1 MVDISDLPKPQ
12 KTDISDL
19 PVPKKR
25 AEQETIYSPEE
36 IRPQEGE
43 VREPGFT
50 LRPRK
55 IAEAALLSTKQQFPM
70 MEKGFAITPTQ
81 AYMGIVNT
89 PRQLGKRIAGAERE
103 EQKIES
109 QLEKI
114 PPSERYTGMVL
125 APFGEAAAAKGAQM
139 AVKGVGSLAKTLG
152 VDKFSIIPESFKL
165 GAKAREQTADLQRR
179 LIEQA
184 GSEAGIAGQKATLAE
199 QKAGAAETTAQRQAR
214 QSELVA
220 RQLPGMRI
228 AQEAGRFK
236 PIAQTNQDIG
246 DEIRGAT
253 TRVLDTLKARRE
265 ANAQKLKQDAF
276 GKAFQKE
283 AVLKETVESTKAY
296 KDALQEIDAM
306 IKNPVTGLTNV
317 PVDEVAN
324 QLKKVRGLLDR
335 TVVNEAGEVVSRPTA
350 SFEGLETARRFLNDR
365 ALGLPAEG
373 YDAIGQQMAG
383 QLAKR
388 IESIMKEFSPSI
400 EKFLTQYKKD
410 SEPLRVFQSKV
421 GKVLTGEQLP
431 TPGTNFFNYAAQD
444 LPGAVFKSR
453 ENYNALVGALGN
465 NRQLAESLAKRFFA
479 AQLES
484 KGSAKEVENFIRQ
497 TNNRAMLRE
506 TNALA
511 DAERYAINLRTA
523 EKRGEVAKQIGE
535 TELKTVKEQT
545 QLLNDIRKFESDLVV
560 ANDPKTVVS
569 IGDSFSKKL
578 LDSQIIDQKAYRALQ
593 IEIDNISKTINDAAI
608 AKQALKNSAYKAAK
622 YGAGGT
628 LASYLVGK
636 VVD

>member
-1 MVDISDLPKPQ
+1 MKLSEVSAEPKSLKLSEVSGKAP
-12 KTDISDL
+12 
-19 PVPKKR
+19 
-25 AEQETIYSPEE
+25 EQETIYSPEE

-81 AYMGIVNT
+81 AYMGMVT
-89 PRQLGKRIAGAERE
+89 SPRQLGKRIAGAERE

-139 AVKGVGSLAKTLG
+139 AVKGVGALGKTLG
-152 VDKFSIIPESFKL
+152 IDKFSIIPESFKL

-179 LIEQA
+179 LTEQA
-184 GSEAGIAGQKATLAE
+184 GTEAGAASQKATLAE
-199 QKAGAAETTAQRQAR
+199 QRAGAAETTAQRQAR
-214 QSELVA
+214 ETELAA
-220 RQLPGMRI
+220 RNLPGMRV

-236 PIAQTNQDIG
+236 PIAQTTQDIG

-253 TRVLDTLKARRE
+253 TRVLDNLKARRE
-265 ANAQKLKQDAF
+265 ANAKTLKQDAF
-276 GKAFQKE
+276 GQAFLRE
-283 AVLKETVESTKAY
+283 AEFETVESTKAY
-296 KDALQEIDAM
+296 KDTLQEIDAM
-306 IKNPVTGLTNV
+306 IRNPVTGLTNA
-317 PVDEVAN
+317 PVDEVAG
-324 QLKKVRGLLDR
+324 QLRKVRGFLDR
-335 TVVNEAGEVVSRPTA
+335 TIVNEVGEVVSRPPA

-431 TPGTNFFNYAAQD
+431 TPGTNFFNYAAKD

-453 ENYNALVGALGN
+453 ENYDALVGALGN
-465 NRQLAESLAKRFFA
+465 NRQLAESQAKRFFA

-484 KGSAKEVENFIRQ
+484 KGSAKEVENFIRE
-497 TNNRAMLRE
+497 TKNRAMLRE
-506 TNALA
+506 TDALA

-535 TELKTVKEQT
+535 TERKTVKEQT

-578 LDSQIIDQKAYRALQ
+578 LDSKIIDQKAYRALQ
-593 IEIDNISKTINDAAI
+593 MEINSIDQTIKDAEQ
-608 AKQALKNSAYKAAK
+608 AKGALLRSVYKFGG
-622 YGAGGT
+622 YGGAGT
-628 LASYLVGK
+628 LAAYSAGK
-636 VVD
+636 ILD

>member
-1 MVDISDLPKPQ
+1 MKLSEVSAEPKPL
-12 KTDISDL
+12 KLSEVSGKA
-19 PVPKKR
+19 P
-25 AEQETIYSPEE
+25 EQETIYSPEE

-70 MEKGFAITPTQ
+70 MEKGFAITPQQ
-81 AYMGIVNT
+81 AFIGMVTSPKY
-89 PRQLGKRIAGAERE
+89 LGKRIAGAERE

-125 APFGEAAAAKGAQM
+125 APFGEAAVAKGAQM

-152 VDKFSIIPESFKL
+152 VDKFSVIPESFKL

-179 LIEQA
+179 LTEQA

-199 QKAGAAETTAQRQAR
+199 QRAGAAETTAQRQAR

-220 RQLPGMRI
+220 RNLPGMRV

-236 PIAQTNQDIG
+236 PIAQTTQEIG

-324 QLKKVRGLLDR
+324 QLRKVRGFLDR

-400 EKFLTQYKKD
+400 EKFLNQYRKD
-410 SEPLRVFQSKV
+410 SEPLRVFQTKV
-421 GKVLTGEQLP
+421 GKTLTGEQLP
-431 TPGTNFFNYAAQD
+431 TPGTNFFNYAAKD

-453 ENYNALVGALGN
+453 ENYDALVGALGN
-465 NRQLAESLAKRFFA
+465 NRQLAESQAKRFFA

-497 TNNRAMLRE
+497 NRAMLKE

-511 DAERYAINLRTA
+511 DAERYAVNLRTA
-523 EKRGEVAKQIGE
+523 EKRGTAATQIAKTEVRTAEEQKRLADTFRTFESNLTVAKDPDQIISLGKSLSE
-535 TELKTVKEQT
+535 SFLNNKIIDQQAYRAFRSEIDAISKTVKDAEQAKGA
-545 QLLNDIRKFESDLVV
+545 LL
-560 ANDPKTVVS
+560 
-569 IGDSFSKKL
+569 
-578 LDSQIIDQKAYRALQ
+578 RA
-593 IEIDNISKTINDAAI
+593 
-608 AKQALKNSAYKAAK
+608 AYKWGG
-622 YGAGGT
+622 YGAAGT
-628 LASYLVGK
+628 GLAYGVGK
-636 VVD
+636 IVD

>member
-1 MVDISDLPKPQ
+1 MKLSEVSAEPKPL
-12 KTDISDL
+12 KLSEVSGKA
-19 PVPKKR
+19 P
-25 AEQETIYSPEE
+25 EQETIYSPEE

-70 MEKGFAITPTQ
+70 MEKGFAITPQQ
-81 AYMGIVNT
+81 AFIGMVTSPKY
-89 PRQLGKRIAGAERE
+89 LGKRIAGAERE

-152 VDKFSIIPESFKL
+152 VDKFSVIPESFKL

-179 LIEQA
+179 LTEQA
-184 GSEAGIAGQKATLAE
+184 GSEAGAASQKATLAE
-199 QKAGAAETTAQRQAR
+199 QRAGAAETTAQRQAR
-214 QSELVA
+214 ETELVA
-220 RQLPGMRI
+220 RQLPGMRTVE
-228 AQEAGRFK
+228 EAGRFK
-236 PIAQTNQDIG
+236 PIAQTTQEIG

-253 TRVLDTLKARRE
+253 TRVLDNLKARRE
-265 ANAQKLKQDAF
+265 ANAQTLKQDAF
-276 GKAFQKE
+276 GTAFQKE
-283 AVLKETVESTKAY
+283 AAGETIQSTKAY
-296 KDALQEIDAM
+296 DDALQEIDAM
-306 IKNPVTGLTNV
+306 IRNPVTGLTGT
-317 PVDEVAN
+317 PVDEIAG
-324 QLKKVRGLLDR
+324 QLRKVRGFLDR
-335 TVVNEAGEVVSRPTA
+335 TIVNEAGEVVSRAPA

-365 ALGLPAEG
+365 AFGLPAEG

-388 IESIMKEFSPSI
+388 IENIMKEFSPGI

-421 GKVLTGEQLP
+421 GKTLTGEQLP
-431 TPGTNFFNYAAQD
+431 TPGTNFFNYAAKD

-453 ENYNALVGALGN
+453 ENYDALVGALGN
-465 NRQLAESLAKRFFA
+465 NRQLAESQAKRFFA

-497 TNNRAMLRE
+497 NRAMLKE

-511 DAERYAINLRTA
+511 DAERYAVNLRTA
-523 EKRGEVAKQIGE
+523 EKRGTAATQIAKTEVRTAEEQKRLADTFRTFESNLTVAKDPDQIISLGKSLSE
-535 TELKTVKEQT
+535 SFLNNKIIDQQAYRAFRSEIDAISKTVKDAEQAKGA
-545 QLLNDIRKFESDLVV
+545 LL
-560 ANDPKTVVS
+560 
-569 IGDSFSKKL
+569 
-578 LDSQIIDQKAYRALQ
+578 RA
-593 IEIDNISKTINDAAI
+593 
-608 AKQALKNSAYKAAK
+608 AYKWGG
-622 YGAGGT
+622 YGAAGT
-628 LASYLVGK
+628 GLAYGVGK
-636 VVD
+636 IVD

>member
-1 MVDISDLPKPQ
+1 MKLSEVSAEPKPV
-12 KTDISDL
+12 KLSEVSGKA
-19 PVPKKR
+19 P
-25 AEQETIYSPEE
+25 EQETIYSPEE

-55 IAEAALLSTKQQFPM
+55 IAEAAYLSTKQQFPM

-81 AYMGIVNT
+81 AYMGMVT
-89 PRQLGKRIAGAERE
+89 SPRQLGKRIASAEQA

-125 APFGEAAAAKGAQM
+125 APFGEAAVAKGAQM
-139 AVKGVGSLAKTLG
+139 AVKGAGALAKTLG
-152 VDKFSIIPESFKL
+152 VDKFSVIPESFKL

-179 LIEQA
+179 LTEQA
-184 GSEAGIAGQKATLAE
+184 GSEAGVASQKATLAE
-199 QKAGAAETTAQRQAR
+199 QRAGAAETTAQRQAR
-214 QSELVA
+214 EAELVA

-236 PIAQTNQDIG
+236 PIAQTTQEIG
-246 DEIRGAT
+246 DEIRGSA
-253 TRVLDTLKARRE
+253 TRVMDTLKARRA
-265 ANAQKLKQDAF
+265 ANAETLKQDAF
-276 GKAFQKE
+276 GKAFQRE
-283 AVLKETVESTKAY
+283 AAGETVESTKAY
-296 KDALQEIDAM
+296 KDALQEIDVM
-306 IKNPVTGLTNV
+306 IRNPVTGLTNA
-317 PVDEVAN
+317 PVDEVAG
-324 QLKKVRGLLDR
+324 QLRKIRGFLDR
-335 TVVNEAGEVVSRPTA
+335 TVVNETGEVVSRPAA

-365 ALGLPAEG
+365 AFGLPAEG

-388 IESIMKEFSPSI
+388 IEAVMKEFSPDI
-400 EKFLTQYKKD
+400 AKFLSQYKKD

-506 TNALA
+506 TDALA

-535 TELKTVKEQT
+535 TERKTVKEQT

-560 ANDPKTVVS
+560 ANNPKTVVS

-578 LDSQIIDQKAYRALQ
+578 LDSKIIDQKAYRALQ
-593 IEIDNISKTINDAAI
+593 MEINSIDQTIKDAEQ
-608 AKQALKNSAYKAAK
+608 AKGALLRSVYKFGG
-622 YGAGGT
+622 YGGAGT
-628 LASYLVGK
+628 LAAYSAGK
-636 VVD
+636 ILD

>member
-1 MVDISDLPKPQ
+1 MKLSEVSAEPKPL
-12 KTDISDL
+12 KLSEVSGKA
-19 PVPKKR
+19 P
-25 AEQETIYSPEE
+25 EQETIYSPEE

-70 MEKGFAITPTQ
+70 MEKGFAITPQQ
-81 AYMGIVNT
+81 AIIGMAT
-89 PRQLGKRIAGAERE
+89 SPKFLGRRIAGAERE

-139 AVKGVGSLAKTLG
+139 AVKGVGALGKTLG

-179 LIEQA
+179 LTEQA
-184 GSEAGIAGQKATLAE
+184 RTEAGKASRKATVAE
-199 QKAGAAETTAQRQAR
+199 QKAGAAETTAQRQTRETELAAR
-214 QSELVA
+214 E
-220 RQLPGMRI
+220 LPGMRI

-236 PIAQTNQDIG
+236 PIAQTTQEIG
-246 DEIRGAT
+246 DEIRGSA
-253 TRVLDTLKARRE
+253 TRVMDTLKARRA
-265 ANAQKLKQDAF
+265 ANAETLKQDAF
-276 GKAFQKE
+276 GKAFQRE
-283 AVLKETVESTKAY
+283 AKFETVESTKAY
-296 KDALQEIDAM
+296 GDALQEIDAM
-306 IKNPVTGLTNV
+306 IRNPVTGLTNA
-317 PVDEVAN
+317 PVDEVAG
-324 QLKKVRGLLDR
+324 QLKKVRGFLDR
-335 TVVNEAGEVVSRPTA
+335 TVVNETGEVISRPPA

-388 IESIMKEFSPSI
+388 IESIMKEFSPDI
-400 EKFLTQYKKD
+400 AKFLSQYKKD

-431 TPGTNFFNYAAQD
+431 TPGTNFFNYSAKD
-444 LPGAVFKSR
+444 LPGAVFKSK
-453 ENYNALVGALGN
+453 ENYDALIGTLGN
-465 NRQLAESLAKRFFA
+465 NRQLAESQAKRFFA

-497 TNNRAMLRE
+497 NRAMLRE
-506 TNALA
+506 TNALS
-511 DAERYAINLRTA
+511 DAERYAINLRTS

-535 TELKTVKEQT
+535 TEQKTVKEQT

-560 ANDPKTVVS
+560 AKNPQTVVS

-578 LDSQIIDQKAYRALQ
+578 LDSQLIDQKAYRALQ
-593 IEIDNISKTINDAAI
+593 MEIDNISKTINDAGI
-608 AKQALKNSAYKAAK
+608 AKQALKNAAYKAAK
-622 YGAGGT
+622 YGAGGS
-628 LASYLVGK
+628 LAAYLVGK

>member
-1 MVDISDLPKPQ
+1 MKLSEVSAEPKPL
-12 KTDISDL
+12 KLSEVSGKA
-19 PVPKKR
+19 P
-25 AEQETIYSPEE
+25 EQETIYSPEE

-81 AYMGIVNT
+81 AYMGMVT
-89 PRQLGKRIAGAERE
+89 SPRQLGKRIAGAERE

-125 APFGEAAAAKGAQM
+125 APFGEAAVAKGAQM
-139 AVKGVGSLAKTLG
+139 AVKGVGALGKTLG
-152 VDKFSIIPESFKL
+152 IDKFSIIPESFKL

-179 LIEQA
+179 LTEQA
-184 GSEAGIAGQKATLAE
+184 GTEAGAASQKATLAE
-199 QKAGAAETTAQRQAR
+199 QRAGAAETTAQRQAR
-214 QSELVA
+214 ETELAA
-220 RQLPGMRI
+220 RNLPGMRV

-236 PIAQTNQDIG
+236 PIAQTTQEIG
-246 DEIRGAT
+246 DEIRGST

-265 ANAQKLKQDAF
+265 ANAQTLKQDAF
-276 GKAFQKE
+276 GNAFQRE
-283 AVLKETVESTKAY
+283 AAGETVQSTKAY
-296 KDALQEIDAM
+296 NDALQEIDAM
-306 IKNPVTGLTNV
+306 IKNPVTGLTNA

-324 QLKKVRGLLDR
+324 QLRKVRGFLDR
-335 TVVNEAGEVVSRPTA
+335 TVVNEAGEVVSRPAA

-388 IESIMKEFSPSI
+388 IESIMKEFSPGI

-431 TPGTNFFNYAAQD
+431 TPGTNFFNYAAKD

-453 ENYNALVGALGN
+453 ENYDALVGALGN
-465 NRQLAESLAKRFFA
+465 NRQLAESQAKRFFA

-497 TNNRAMLRE
+497 NRAMLKE

-511 DAERYAINLRTA
+511 DAERYAVNLRTA
-523 EKRGEVAKQIGE
+523 EKRGTAATQIAKTEVRTAEEQRRLADTFRTFESNLTVAKNPDQIISLGKSLSE
-535 TELKTVKEQT
+535 SF
-545 QLLNDIRKFESDLVV
+545 LNNK
-560 ANDPKTVVS
+560 
-569 IGDSFSKKL
+569 
-578 LDSQIIDQKAYRALQ
+578 IIDQQAYRAFRT
-593 IEIDNISKTINDAAI
+593 EIDTIAKTIKDAEQ
-608 AKQALKNSAYKAAK
+608 AKGALLRAAYKWGG
-622 YGAGGT
+622 YGAAGT
-628 LASYLVGK
+628 GLAYGVGK
-636 VVD
+636 VID

>member
-1 MVDISDLPKPQ
+1 MKLSEVSAEPKPL
-12 KTDISDL
+12 KLSEVSGKA
-19 PVPKKR
+19 P
-25 AEQETIYSPEE
+25 EQETIYSPEE

-70 MEKGFAITPTQ
+70 MEKGFAITPQQ
-81 AYMGIVNT
+81 AY
-89 PRQLGKRIAGAERE
+89 LGMVTSPKFLGRRIAGAERE

-139 AVKGVGSLAKTLG
+139 AVKGVGALGKTLG

-179 LIEQA
+179 LTEQV
-184 GSEAGIAGQKATLAE
+184 GTEAREASRKATLAE
-199 QKAGAAETTAQRQAR
+199 QRAGAAETTAQRQTRETELAAR
-214 QSELVA
+214 E
-220 RQLPGMRI
+220 LPGMRT

-236 PIAQTNQDIG
+236 PIAQTTQEIG
-246 DEIRGAT
+246 DEIRGSA
-253 TRVLDTLKARRE
+253 TRVMDTLKARRA
-265 ANAQKLKQDAF
+265 ANAETLKQDAF
-276 GKAFQKE
+276 GKAFQRE
-283 AVLKETVESTKAY
+283 AAGETVESTKAY
-296 KDALQEIDAM
+296 GDALQEIDAM
-306 IKNPVTGLTNV
+306 IRNPVTGLTNA
-317 PVDEVAN
+317 PVDEVAG
-324 QLKKVRGLLDR
+324 QLKKVRGFLDR
-335 TVVNEAGEVVSRPTA
+335 TVVNETGEVISRPPA

-388 IESIMKEFSPSI
+388 IEAVMKEFSPDI
-400 EKFLTQYKKD
+400 AKFLSQYKKD

-431 TPGTNFFNYAAQD
+431 TPGTNFFNYSAKD
-444 LPGAVFKSR
+444 LPGAVFKSK
-453 ENYNALVGALGN
+453 ENYDALIGTLGN
-465 NRQLAESLAKRFFA
+465 NRQLAESQAKRFFA

-497 TNNRAMLRE
+497 NRAMLKE
-506 TNALA
+506 TNAIA
-511 DAERYAINLRTA
+511 DAERFAINLRAA
-523 EKRGEVAKQIGE
+523 EKRGAAAKQVGE
-535 TELKTVKEQT
+535 VQTKTAKEQKALADNLRT
-545 QLLNDIRKFESDLVV
+545 LESNVIIAKEPAQIADLGRSF
-560 ANDPKTVVS
+560 ANNLVS
-569 IGDSFSKKL
+569 NN
-578 LDSQIIDQKAYRALQ
+578 IIDQKSYRMLLS
-593 IEIDNISKTINDAAI
+593 EIDNIKNTIFDAKEARS
-608 AKQALKNSAYKAAK
+608 ALLRSAYKFGG
-622 YGAGGT
+622 YGLGGT
-628 LASYLVGK
+628 GLAYGVGK
-636 VVD
+636 VFD

>member
-1 MVDISDLPKPQ
+1 MKLSEVSAEPKSLKLSEVSGKAP
-12 KTDISDL
+12 
-19 PVPKKR
+19 
-25 AEQETIYSPEE
+25 EQETIYSPEE

-70 MEKGFAITPTQ
+70 MEKGFAITPQQ
-81 AYMGIVNT
+81 AFIGMVTSPKY
-89 PRQLGKRIAGAERE
+89 LGKRIAGAERE

-152 VDKFSIIPESFKL
+152 VDKFSVIPESFKL

-179 LIEQA
+179 LTEQA

-199 QKAGAAETTAQRQAR
+199 QRAGAAETTAQRQAR
-214 QSELVA
+214 QSELAA
-220 RQLPGMRI
+220 RNLPGMRT

-236 PIAQTNQDIG
+236 PIAQTTQEIG

-253 TRVLDTLKARRE
+253 TRVLDNLKARRE
-265 ANAQKLKQDAF
+265 ANAQTLKQDAF
-276 GKAFQKE
+276 GKAFQRE
-283 AVLKETVESTKAY
+283 AAGETIQSTKAY
-296 KDALQEIDAM
+296 NDALQEIDAM
-306 IKNPVTGLTNV
+306 IKNPTTGLAGI

-324 QLKKVRGLLDR
+324 QLKKVRGFLDR
-335 TVVNEAGEVVSRPTA
+335 TIVNEAGEVVSKPTA
-350 SFEGLETARRFLNDR
+350 SFEGLEIARRFLNDR
-365 ALGLPAEG
+365 AFGLPAEG

-383 QLAKR
+383 QLANR
-388 IESIMKEFSPSI
+388 IEAIMKEFSPGI
-400 EKFLTQYKKD
+400 EKFLNQYRKD
-410 SEPLRVFQSKV
+410 SEPLRVFQTKV
-421 GKVLTGEQLP
+421 GKTLIGEQLP
-431 TPGTNFFNYAAQD
+431 TPGTNFFNYAAKD

-465 NRQLAESLAKRFFA
+465 NRQLAESQAKRFFA

-497 TNNRAMLRE
+497 NRAMLRE

-535 TELKTVKEQT
+535 TERKTVKEQT

-560 ANDPKTVVS
+560 AKDPQTVVS

-593 IEIDNISKTINDAAI
+593 MEIDNISKTINDAGI

-628 LASYLVGK
+628 LAAYFVGK
-636 VVD
+636 AFD

>member
-1 MVDISDLPKPQ
+1 MKLSEVSAEPKPL
-12 KTDISDL
+12 KLSEVSGKA
-19 PVPKKR
+19 P
-25 AEQETIYSPEE
+25 EQETIYSPEE

-55 IAEAALLSTKQQFPM
+55 IAEAAYLSTKQQFPM
-70 MEKGFAITPTQ
+70 MEKGFAITPQQ
-81 AYMGIVNT
+81 ALIGMVT
-89 PRQLGKRIAGAERE
+89 SPRQLGRRIASAEQA

-125 APFGEAAAAKGAQM
+125 APFGEAAVAKGAQM
-139 AVKGVGSLAKTLG
+139 AVKGAGALAKTLG
-152 VDKFSIIPESFKL
+152 VDKFSVIPESFKL

-179 LIEQA
+179 LTEQA
-184 GSEAGIAGQKATLAE
+184 GSEAGVASQKATLAE
-199 QKAGAAETTAQRQAR
+199 QRAGAAETTAQRQAR
-214 QSELVA
+214 ESELAA
-220 RQLPGMRI
+220 RNLPGMRTV
-228 AQEAGRFK
+228 QEAGRFK
-236 PIAQTNQDIG
+236 PIAQTTQEIG
-246 DEIRGAT
+246 DEIRGST

-283 AVLKETVESTKAY
+283 AVLNETVESTKAY

-324 QLKKVRGLLDR
+324 QLRKVRGFLDR

-410 SEPLRVFQSKV
+410 SEPLRVFQSNV

-431 TPGTNFFNYAAQD
+431 TPGTNFFNYAAKD

-453 ENYNALVGALGN
+453 ENYDALVGALGN
-465 NRQLAESLAKRFFA
+465 NRQLAESQAKRFFA

-497 TNNRAMLRE
+497 NRAMLKE

-523 EKRGEVAKQIGE
+523 EKRGTAATQIAKTEVRTAEEQKRLADTFRTFESNLTVAKDPDQIISLGKSLSE
-535 TELKTVKEQT
+535 SFLNNKIIDQQAYRAFRSEIDAISKTVKDAEQAKGA
-545 QLLNDIRKFESDLVV
+545 LL
-560 ANDPKTVVS
+560 
-569 IGDSFSKKL
+569 
-578 LDSQIIDQKAYRALQ
+578 RA
-593 IEIDNISKTINDAAI
+593 
-608 AKQALKNSAYKAAK
+608 AYKWGG
-622 YGAGGT
+622 YGAAGT
-628 LASYLVGK
+628 GLAYGVGK
-636 VVD
+636 IVD

>member
-1 MVDISDLPKPQ
+1 MKLSEVSAEPKSLKLSEVSGKAP
-12 KTDISDL
+12 
-19 PVPKKR
+19 
-25 AEQETIYSPEE
+25 EQETIYSPEE

-70 MEKGFAITPTQ
+70 MEKGFAITPQQ
-81 AYMGIVNT
+81 AFIGMVTSPKY
-89 PRQLGKRIAGAERE
+89 LGKRIAGAERE

-125 APFGEAAAAKGAQM
+125 APFGEAAVAKGAQM

-152 VDKFSIIPESFKL
+152 VDKFSVIPESFKL

-179 LIEQA
+179 LTEQA

-199 QKAGAAETTAQRQAR
+199 QRAGAAETTAQRQAR
-214 QSELVA
+214 QSELAA
-220 RQLPGMRI
+220 RNLPGMRT

-236 PIAQTNQDIG
+236 PIAQTTQEIG

-253 TRVLDTLKARRE
+253 TRVLDNLKARRE
-265 ANAQKLKQDAF
+265 ANAQTLKQDAF
-276 GKAFQKE
+276 GKAFQRE
-283 AVLKETVESTKAY
+283 AAGETIQSTKAY
-296 KDALQEIDAM
+296 NDALQEIDAM
-306 IKNPVTGLTNV
+306 IKNPTTGLAGI

-324 QLKKVRGLLDR
+324 QLKKVRGFLDR
-335 TVVNEAGEVVSRPTA
+335 TIVNEAGEVVSKPTA
-350 SFEGLETARRFLNDR
+350 SFEGLEIARRFLNDR
-365 ALGLPAEG
+365 AFGLPAEG

-383 QLAKR
+383 QLANR
-388 IESIMKEFSPSI
+388 IEAIMKEFSPGI
-400 EKFLTQYKKD
+400 EKFLNQYRKD
-410 SEPLRVFQSKV
+410 SEPLRVFQTKV
-421 GKVLTGEQLP
+421 GKTLIGEQLP
-431 TPGTNFFNYAAQD
+431 TPGTNFFNYAAKD

-465 NRQLAESLAKRFFA
+465 NRQLAESQAKRFFA

-497 TNNRAMLRE
+497 NRAMLRE

-535 TELKTVKEQT
+535 TERKTVKEQT

-560 ANDPKTVVS
+560 AKDPQTVVS

-593 IEIDNISKTINDAAI
+593 MEIDNISKTINDAGI

-628 LASYLVGK
+628 LAAYFVGK
-636 VVD
+636 AFD

>member
-1 MVDISDLPKPQ
+1 MKLSEVSAEPKPL
-12 KTDISDL
+12 KLSEVSGKA
-19 PVPKKR
+19 P
-25 AEQETIYSPEE
+25 EQETIYSPEE

-70 MEKGFAITPTQ
+70 MEKGFAITPQQ
-81 AYMGIVNT
+81 AFIGMVTSPKY
-89 PRQLGKRIAGAERE
+89 LGKRIAGAERE

-125 APFGEAAAAKGAQM
+125 APFGEAAVAKGAQM
-139 AVKGVGSLAKTLG
+139 AVKGAGALAKTLG
-152 VDKFSIIPESFKL
+152 VDKFSVIPESFKL
-165 GAKAREQTADLQRR
+165 GAKAREQTAELQRR
-179 LIEQA
+179 LTEQA

-199 QKAGAAETTAQRQAR
+199 QRAGAAETTAQRQAR
-214 QSELVA
+214 QSELAA
-220 RQLPGMRI
+220 RNLPGMRV

-236 PIAQTNQDIG
+236 PIAQTTQEIG
-246 DEIRGAT
+246 DEIRGST

-265 ANAQKLKQDAF
+265 ANAQTLKQDAF
-276 GKAFQKE
+276 GKAFQRE
-283 AVLKETVESTKAY
+283 AAGETVQSTKAY

-324 QLKKVRGLLDR
+324 QLRKVRGFLDR
-335 TVVNEAGEVVSRPTA
+335 TIVNEAGEVVSSPAA

-388 IESIMKEFSPSI
+388 IESIMKEFSPGI

-431 TPGTNFFNYAAQD
+431 TPGTNFFNYAAKD

-453 ENYNALVGALGN
+453 ENYDALVGALGN
-465 NRQLAESLAKRFFA
+465 NRQLAESQAKRFFA

-497 TNNRAMLRE
+497 NRAMLRE

-535 TELKTVKEQT
+535 TERKTVKEQT

-560 ANDPKTVVS
+560 AKDPQTVVS

-593 IEIDNISKTINDAAI
+593 IEIDNISKTINDAGI

-628 LASYLVGK
+628 LAAYFVGK
-636 VVD
+636 AFD

>member
-70 MEKGFAITPTQ
+70 MEKGFAITPQQ
-81 AYMGIVNT
+81 AFIGMVTSPKY
-89 PRQLGKRIAGAERE
+89 LGKRIAGAERE

-125 APFGEAAAAKGAQM
+125 APFGEAAVAKGAQM
-139 AVKGVGSLAKTLG
+139 AVKGAGALAKTLG
-152 VDKFSIIPESFKL
+152 VDKFSVIPESFKL

-179 LIEQA
+179 LTEQA

-199 QKAGAAETTAQRQAR
+199 QRAGAAETTAQRQAR

-220 RQLPGMRI
+220 RQLPGMRTVE
-228 AQEAGRFK
+228 EAGRFK
-236 PIAQTNQDIG
+236 PIAQTTQEIG

-265 ANAQKLKQDAF
+265 ANAQTLKQDAF
-276 GKAFQKE
+276 GKAFQRE
-283 AVLKETVESTKAY
+283 AAGETVQSTKAY

-324 QLKKVRGLLDR
+324 QLRKVRGFLDR
-335 TVVNEAGEVVSRPTA
+335 TIVNGAGEVVSSPAA

-388 IESIMKEFSPSI
+388 IESIMKEFSPGI

-431 TPGTNFFNYAAQD
+431 TPGTNFFNYAAKD

-453 ENYNALVGALGN
+453 ENYDALVGALGN
-465 NRQLAESLAKRFFA
+465 NRQLAESQAKRFFA

-497 TNNRAMLRE
+497 NRAMLKE

-511 DAERYAINLRTA
+511 DAERYAVNLRTA
-523 EKRGEVAKQIGE
+523 EKRGTAATQIAKTEVRTAEEQKRLADTFRTFESNLTVAKNPDQIISLGKSLSE
-535 TELKTVKEQT
+535 SFLNNKIIDQQAYRAFRTEIDTIAKTVKDAEQAKGA
-545 QLLNDIRKFESDLVV
+545 LL
-560 ANDPKTVVS
+560 
-569 IGDSFSKKL
+569 
-578 LDSQIIDQKAYRALQ
+578 RA
-593 IEIDNISKTINDAAI
+593 
-608 AKQALKNSAYKAAK
+608 AYKWGG
-622 YGAGGT
+622 YGAAGT
-628 LASYLVGK
+628 GLAYGVGK

>member
-1 MVDISDLPKPQ
+1 MKLSEVSAEPKPL
-12 KTDISDL
+12 KLSEVSGKA
-19 PVPKKR
+19 P
-25 AEQETIYSPEE
+25 EQETIYSPEE

-55 IAEAALLSTKQQFPM
+55 IAEAAYLSTKQQFPM
-70 MEKGFAITPTQ
+70 MEKGFAITPQQ
-81 AYMGIVNT
+81 ALIGMVT
-89 PRQLGKRIAGAERE
+89 SPRQLGRRIASAEQA

-179 LIEQA
+179 LTEQA
-184 GSEAGIAGQKATLAE
+184 GTEARIAGQKATLAE
-199 QKAGAAETTAQRQAR
+199 QRAGAAETTAQRQAR
-214 QSELVA
+214 ETELAA
-220 RQLPGMRI
+220 RNLPGMRV

-236 PIAQTNQDIG
+236 PIAQTTQEIG
-246 DEIRGAT
+246 DEIRGSA
-253 TRVLDTLKARRE
+253 TRVMNTLKARRA
-265 ANAQKLKQDAF
+265 ANAETLKQDAF
-276 GKAFQKE
+276 GKAFQRE
-283 AVLKETVESTKAY
+283 AAGETVQSTKAY
-296 KDALQEIDAM
+296 NDALQEIDVM
-306 IKNPVTGLTNV
+306 IRNPVTGLTNA

-324 QLKKVRGLLDR
+324 QLRKVRGFLDR
-335 TVVNEAGEVVSRPTA
+335 TLVNEAGEVVSRPAA

-365 ALGLPAEG
+365 AFGLPAEG

-388 IESIMKEFSPSI
+388 IEAVMKEFSPGI

-410 SEPLRVFQSKV
+410 SQPLRVFQSNV
-421 GKVLTGEQLP
+421 GRVLTGEQLP
-431 TPGTNFFNYAAQD
+431 TPGTNFFNYAAKD

-453 ENYNALVGALGN
+453 ENYDALVGALGN
-465 NRQLAESLAKRFFA
+465 NRQLAESQAKRFFA

-497 TNNRAMLRE
+497 NRAMLKE

-511 DAERYAINLRTA
+511 DAERYAVNLRTA
-523 EKRGEVAKQIGE
+523 EKRGTAATQIAKTEVRTAEEQKRLADTFRTFESNLTVAKSPDQIISLGKSLSE
-535 TELKTVKEQT
+535 SFLNNKIIDQQAYRAFRTEIDTIAKTVKDAEQAKGA
-545 QLLNDIRKFESDLVV
+545 LL
-560 ANDPKTVVS
+560 
-569 IGDSFSKKL
+569 
-578 LDSQIIDQKAYRALQ
+578 RA
-593 IEIDNISKTINDAAI
+593 
-608 AKQALKNSAYKAAK
+608 AYKWGG
-622 YGAGGT
+622 YGAAGT
-628 LASYLVGK
+628 GLAYGVGK
-636 VVD
+636 VID

>member
-1 MVDISDLPKPQ
+1 MKLSEVSAEPKPL
-12 KTDISDL
+12 KLSEVSGKA
-19 PVPKKR
+19 P
-25 AEQETIYSPEE
+25 EQETIYSPEE

-50 LRPRK
+50 LRPKK
-55 IAEAALLSTKQQFPM
+55 IAEAALLSTKQQFPA
-70 MEKGFAITPTQ
+70 MEKGFAITPQQ
-81 AYMGIVNT
+81 AFIGMVTSPKY
-89 PRQLGKRIAGAERE
+89 LGKRIAGAERE

-125 APFGEAAAAKGAQM
+125 APFGEAAVAKGAQM
-139 AVKGVGSLAKTLG
+139 AVKGAGALAKTLG
-152 VDKFSIIPESFKL
+152 VDKFSVIPESFKL

-179 LIEQA
+179 LTEQA

-199 QKAGAAETTAQRQAR
+199 QRAGAAETTAQRQAR

-220 RQLPGMRI
+220 RNLPGMRV

-236 PIAQTNQDIG
+236 PIAQTTQEIG

-283 AVLKETVESTKAY
+283 AVLNETVESTKAY

-324 QLKKVRGLLDR
+324 QLKKVRGFLDR

-383 QLAKR
+383 QLANR
-388 IESIMKEFSPSI
+388 IEAIMKEFSPGI
-400 EKFLTQYKKD
+400 EKFLNQYRKD
-410 SEPLRVFQSKV
+410 SEPLRVFQTKV
-421 GKVLTGEQLP
+421 GKTLTGEQLP
-431 TPGTNFFNYAAQD
+431 TPGTNFFNYAAKD

-453 ENYNALVGALGN
+453 ENYDALVGALGN
-465 NRQLAESLAKRFFA
+465 NRQLAESQAKRFFA

-497 TNNRAMLRE
+497 NRAMLKE

-511 DAERYAINLRTA
+511 DAERYAVNLRTA
-523 EKRGEVAKQIGE
+523 EKRGTAATQIAKTEVRTAEEQKRLADTFRTFESNLTVAKDPDQIISLGKSLSE
-535 TELKTVKEQT
+535 SFLNNKIIDQQAYRAFRSEIDAISKTVKDAEQAKGA
-545 QLLNDIRKFESDLVV
+545 LL
-560 ANDPKTVVS
+560 
-569 IGDSFSKKL
+569 
-578 LDSQIIDQKAYRALQ
+578 RA
-593 IEIDNISKTINDAAI
+593 
-608 AKQALKNSAYKAAK
+608 AYKWGG
-622 YGAGGT
+622 YGAAGT
-628 LASYLVGK
+628 GLAYGVGK